1 MAGSY
6 GSSTLSFLRN
16 LHTVL
21 HSSYTSFHSH
31 QQYRK
36 VPFSP
41 HPLQPLLFVDFLL
54 MAILTGVRSYLIVV
68 LICVSLVISSVEHL
82 FMYLLAICVSSL
94 ENCLHFLHCHEQE
107 LAGLGQPHLD
117 GLQLPYKHLQGS
129 AILQYSS
136 QGLFVG
142 WLGEVQRGNEAY
154 TFSWRLGS
162 EVAQNHLL
170 CVLIGHKARRLHLWT
185 EGTKGV

>member
-41 HPLQPLLFVDFLL
+41 HPLQHLLFVDFLL

-68 LICVSLVISSVEHL
+68 LICISLVISSVEHL

-94 ENCLHFLHCHEQE
+94 ENCLYLLHCHEQE
-107 LAGLGQPHLD
+107 LAGLASRTWMACSSHTSICR
-117 GLQLPYKHLQGS
+117 GLLPCS
-129 AILQYSS
+129 ILARVCS
-136 QGLFVG
+136 QGG
-142 WLGEVQRGNEAY
+142 WLKLKEEMKHTR
-154 TFSWRLGS
+154 SLGD
-162 EVAQNHLL
+162 Q
-170 CVLIGHKARRLHLWT
+170 ARKWHRIT
-185 EGTKGV
+185 SSVF